1 MRPVVKSLSS
11 GVLIGRN
18 TYRCSARDDADD
30 KSALGHQSVLPS
42 GCLELVTTIPAA
54 VAPAGS
60 EVGEEDSSAR
70 LPPET
75 ANPLTVADPVSR
87 THSVPPSGASRA
99 SNGVLT
105 PPPSGVLPSSVSE
118 PSEAIAYRE
127 MLSLP
132 VLTAKRNWPSCEIS
146 TQHGAV
152 WRSGNGDPSTE
163 LSEPSVATSNADTVP
178 LPTPLWAFET
188 NT

>member
-75 ANPLTVADPVSR
+75 ANPLTVAENPRRSAV
-87 THSVPPSGASRA
+87 GASRA
-99 SNGVLT
+99 SNGVVTLR
-105 PPPSGVLPSSVSE
+105 PSGSFSFMCSARL
-118 PSEAIAYRE
+118 
-127 MLSLP
+127 
-132 VLTAKRNWPSCEIS
+132 CS
-146 TQHGAV
+146 TRG
-152 WRSGNGDPSTE
+152 
-163 LSEPSVATSNADTVP
+163 
-178 LPTPLWAFET
+178 
-188 NT
+188 